1 MLYAV
6 PPELARALTPS
17 KADRSLCKHRVK
29 DGLPSCPAGEAAGQG
44 PGRSA
49 AASLAQAPSS
59 SLLTASSDR
68 DGKEM
73 GPLLL
78 SLNKCSRT
86 CNLLVSAWARGP
98 HRNSWRAGS
107 LSATCRYS
115 RTMTPRSI
123 TRRPFL
129 GMLRSSPCI
138 PSQGLGTGRVGRGD
152 GGGGGGGGGRGGPGG
167 CGPLLL
173 SLQLLHIHQALGV
186 SWVLKVFHSLAELTH
201 LNQGHNDR
209 CWQLTGVWAGVTG
222 GDPVALWEDK
232 LIDLPRVS
240 RAERGFLWCPIFVVG
255 VRVPSPFPRAL
266 TLTPGRTRD
275 SSLCC
280 QGVVPSDDLTRP
292 LTPRS
297 SPP

>member
-115 RTMTPRSI
+115 RRPLSPQDDDTQKYHQEAVLGHAPLI
-123 TRRPFL
+123 TLHPITGEAQGGDQDVQVLL
-129 GMLRSSPCI
+129 G
-138 PSQGLGTGRVGRGD
+138 VH
-152 GGGGGGGGGRGGPGG
+152 
-167 CGPLLL
+167 
-173 SLQLLHIHQALGV
+173 LLHIHPKDQLHALRG
-186 SWVLKVFHSLAELTH
+186 LAEDHREVVLVCSEDTQH
-201 LNQGHNDR
+201 F
-209 CWQLTGVWAGVTG
+209 CPG
-222 GDPVALWEDK
+222 GRL
-232 LIDLPRVS
+232 LPAILEEQEAHQVS
-240 RAERGFLWCPIFVVG
+240 HH
-255 VRVPSPFPRAL
+255 
-266 TLTPGRTRD
+266 
-275 SSLCC
+275 
-280 QGVVPSDDLTRP
+280 
-292 LTPRS
+292 
-297 SPP
+297 

>member
-138 PSQGLGTGRVGRGD
+138 PSQVRPRVGTRMYKCSLGSTSFTSTPKTSCMHSEAWLKTT
-152 GGGGGGGGGRGGPGG
+152 GKWCWYALRI
-167 CGPLLL
+167 L
-173 SLQLLHIHQALGV
+173 SISAL
-186 SWVLKVFHSLAELTH
+186 
-201 LNQGHNDR
+201 
-209 CWQLTGVWAGVTG
+209 
-222 GDPVALWEDK
+222 
-232 LIDLPRVS
+232 
-240 RAERGFLWCPIFVVG
+240 VVG
-255 VRVPSPFPRAL
+255 CFLRYLRSRKL
-266 TLTPGRTRD
+266 TRSAIIESSAPWRRD
-275 SSLCC
+275 SA
-280 QGVVPSDDLTRP
+280 PAE
-292 LTPRS
+292 
-297 SPP
+297 

>member
-115 RTMTPRSI
+115 RRPLSPQDDDTQKYHQEAVLGHAPLITLHPITGTRHRQSRKRRRRRRRRRRR
-123 TRRPFL
+123 TRRTG
-129 GMLRSSPCI
+129 GMRP
-138 PSQGLGTGRVGRGD
+138 PPAQPPAAAHPP
-152 GGGGGGGGGRGGPGG
+152 GPGRLL
-167 CGPLLL
+167 GPEGLP
-173 SLQLLHIHQALGV
+173 QPGGA
-186 SWVLKVFHSLAELTH
+186 HSSE
-201 LNQGHNDR
+201 
-209 CWQLTGVWAGVTG
+209 
-222 GDPVALWEDK
+222 
-232 LIDLPRVS
+232 
-240 RAERGFLWCPIFVVG
+240 
-255 VRVPSPFPRAL
+255 
-266 TLTPGRTRD
+266 PGT
-275 SSLCC
+275 
-280 QGVVPSDDLTRP
+280 
-292 LTPRS
+292 
-297 SPP
+297 